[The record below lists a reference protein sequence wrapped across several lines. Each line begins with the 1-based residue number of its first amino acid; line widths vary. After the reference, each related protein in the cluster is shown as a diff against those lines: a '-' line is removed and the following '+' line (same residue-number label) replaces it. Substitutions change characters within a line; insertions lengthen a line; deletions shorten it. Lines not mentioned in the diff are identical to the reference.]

1 MTLPDVLNP
10 SPEVVEQLRE
20 SFRQKM
26 KNDELKIPP
35 GGFHPHDLNK
45 IFANDVWL
53 TKFLENNDLDMKAS
67 LQQVWD
73 TCKWRKTQNINEIS
87 EENIRMDYAKE
98 GIMFPRGKDLDGKT
112 LFIYRAS
119 LYTRGSK
126 SLDEMKRMF
135 LYWLERIIR
144 ESNDDYITI
153 VFELSDAGL
162 SNVDMEYTKYIIGT
176 LKNYYPYSLNYIL
189 VFDLPW
195 ILNAT
200 FQIIKR
206 LLPAKAVDRLKN
218 INGKSIRDYIDED
231 NMLAAWGGKDDYEF
245 TFVPEVRG
253 TPEPA
258 LTNNNS
264 INHNNNS
271 SNINGF
277 KKVHF
282 EKLSPK
288 DSPMNESINSN
299 FENGDGEMLRIIP
312 QNVIA
317 FTKSGT
323 ELVGN
328 VEIINIDT
336 KPVTYKI
343 KTTAP
348 DKFRVR
354 PSTGVLAPSASAT
367 VNVVLQQGQTINTLS
382 REKFLV
388 MCMGLG
394 KEMSTNS
401 HDVAELW
408 KNTAANSGHIEQHRL
423 KCAIPANLDLD
434 LGFSKG
440 GMPLYGSAGGGPGGD
455 MNITGAGGF
464 GAVGGDKQFQH
475 FQQTIAQL
483 GDANHRLES
492 QLKFQQTLQWITLA
506 LFVVLS
512 VAIVYILKA
521 EIKNSVATHY

>member
-10 SPEVVEQLRE
+10 GPEVVDQLRQQ
-20 SFRQKM
+20 FKQKLEQ
-26 KNDELKIPP
+26 DAAKIPP
-35 GGFHPHDLNK
+35 GGFHSHDLNK
-45 IFANDVWL
+45 IFVNDVWL

-73 TCKWRKTQNINEIS
+73 TCVWRKTAKINEIC
-87 EENIRMDYAKE
+87 EDNVRMDYVEE

-126 SLDEMKRMF
+126 NLDEMKRVF

-153 VFELSDAGL
+153 IFELTDAGL
-162 SNVDMEYTKYIIGT
+162 SNVDMDFTKYIITT

-218 INGKSIRDYIDED
+218 LNGKTIREYIDED
-231 NMLAAWGGKDDYEF
+231 NMQAGWGGKDDYEF
-245 TFVPEVRG
+245 RFVPELKA
-253 TPEPA
+253 P
-258 LTNNNS
+258 LMLINNNS

-271 SNINGF
+271 NGF

-282 EKLSPK
+282 ENLSPK
-288 DSPMNESINSN
+288 DSPMNESVNSN

-388 MCMGLG
+388 MCMALG

-408 KNTAANSGHIEQHRL
+408 KNTAAGSGQIEQHRL
-423 KCAIPANLDLD
+423 KCSIPANLDLD
-434 LGFSKG
+434 VGFSKG
-440 GMPLYGSAGGGPGGD
+440 GMPLYGNAMGGPGGD
-455 MNITGAGGF
+455 MNIPGAGGF
-464 GAVGGDKQFQH
+464 GAMGGDKQFQH

-483 GDANHRLES
+483 SDANHRLES
-492 QLKFQQTLQWITLA
+492 QLKFNQTLQWITLA

-512 VAIVYILKA
+512 IVIVYILKA
-521 EIKNSVATHY
+521 EIKNSVTAHY

>member
-10 SPEVVEQLRE
+10 SAEVVEQLRQ
-20 SFRQKM
+20 SFRQKLE
-26 KNDELKIPP
+26 KDAAKIPP

-73 TCKWRKTQNINEIS
+73 TCTWRKTAKINEIC
-87 EENIRMDYAKE
+87 EENIRLDYVEE

-126 SLDEMKRMF
+126 NLDEMKRMF

-153 VFELSDAGL
+153 IFELSDAGL
-162 SNVDMEYTKYIIGT
+162 SNVDMDYTKYIITT

-231 NMLAAWGGKDDYEF
+231 NMLAGWGGKDDYQF
-245 TFVPEVRG
+245 KFVPEVRG
-253 TPEPA
+253 APEST
-258 LTNNNS
+258 LVNNNS
-264 INHNNNS
+264 INHNNNGNL
-271 SNINGF
+271 SNGL

-288 DSPMNESINSN
+288 DSSPMNESVNSN

-382 REKFLV
+382 KEKFLV

-408 KNTAANSGHIEQHRL
+408 KNTLPNSGQIEQHRL
-423 KCAIPANLDLD
+423 KCSIPANLDLD

-440 GMPLYGSAGGGPGGD
+440 GMSMYGSAGPSGD
-455 MNITGAGGF
+455 MNYAGAGGF
-464 GAVGGDKQFQH
+464 GAMAGDKQ

-483 GDANHRLES
+483 SDANHRLES

>member
-1 MTLPDVLNP
+1 MNP
-10 SPEVVEQLRE
+10 SPEVVDQLRQ
-20 SFRQKM
+20 SFRQKLE
-26 KNDELKIPP
+26 KDAAKIPP

-53 TKFLENNDLDMKAS
+53 SKFLENNDLDMKAS

-73 TCKWRKTQNINEIS
+73 TCEWRKTAKINEIC
-87 EENIRMDYAKE
+87 EENIRLDYVEE
-98 GIMFPRGKDLDGKT
+98 GVMFPRGKDLDGKT

-126 SLDEMKRMF
+126 NLDEMKRMF

-153 VFELSDAGL
+153 LFELSDAGL
-162 SNVDMEYTKYIIGT
+162 SNVDMDYTKYIITT

-218 INGKSIRDYIDED
+218 INGKSIRDYIDDD
-231 NMLAAWGGKDDYEF
+231 NMLAGWGGKDDYQF
-245 TFVPEVRG
+245 RFVPEVRSI
-253 TPEPA
+253 PEPT
-258 LTNNNS
+258 LMNNNS

-271 SNINGF
+271 SNINGL

-288 DSPMNESINSN
+288 DSPMNESVNSN

-367 VNVVLQQGQTINTLS
+367 VNVILQQGQTINTLS

-408 KNTAANSGHIEQHRL
+408 KNTSANSGQIEQHRL
-423 KCAIPANLDLD
+423 KCSIPVNLDLD
-434 LGFSKG
+434 LGYSKG
-440 GMPLYGSAGGGPGGD
+440 GMPLYGSAGGGPVGD
-455 MNITGAGGF
+455 MNISGAGGF
-464 GAVGGDKQFQH
+464 GAMGGDKQFQH
-475 FQQTIAQL
+475 FQQTISQL
-483 GDANHRLES
+483 SDANHRLES

-512 VAIVYILKA
+512 IAIVYILKA
-521 EIKNSVATHY
+521 EIKSSVATNY